1 MSETKESEY
10 NGKPLIGLYRN
21 AEDQL
26 GFKFGV
32 KKAKMVIEH
41 IDAIKAFVDK
51 HDKVPAQ
58 VG

>member
-1 MSETKESEY
+1 MSEVKESEY

-32 KKAKMVIEH
+32 KKAQMVIEH
-41 IDAIKAFVDK
+41 INAIKAFVDR
-51 HDKVPAQ
+51 HDKVTAL